1 MMKGFKSVGVLVFL
15 SVLLPSALLWAGHVV
30 TDEDRE
36 WAKEALKR
44 EAALKGVA
52 STNTVA
58 VLYFRNETGDS
69 AIDPLSKGLA
79 LMLISDLSQVPG
91 LKVVE
96 RVKLQALLEEMGL
109 GASGLVEPGTAPR
122 VGRLLR
128 AYWLIE
134 GTLEGAKDRLRA
146 LSDLFAVPKGA
157 VVGRPSAQGNLE
169 EVFEL
174 EKSLLFS
181 ILRYLKVKLTPELE
195 EQLRKYPTRDV
206 RALMAYFRGIDASDC
221 GRYGE
226 AVAFYQRALRIDPE
240 FFWASQALRELEELG
255 LWRPFKA
262 RRFLWELR
270 GEASSLDQLA
280 PEAVFSRTQVH
291 RKPSTVSPERVQP
304 PQGGRPPQG
313 AYDKY

>member
-36 WAKEALKR
+36 WAREALKR

-96 RVKLQALLEEMGL
+96 RVRLQALLEEMGL

-122 VGRLLR
+122 MGRLLR

-146 LSDLFAVPKGA
+146 LSDLFAVPKES
-157 VVGRPSAQGNLE
+157 VVGRPSAQGSLE
-169 EVFEL
+169 EIFEL

-195 EQLRKYPTRDV
+195 EQLRQYPTRDV
-206 RALMAYFRGIDASDC
+206 RALMAYFRGIGAADRGDYRTARSFFQ
-221 GRYGE
+221 E
-226 AVAFYQRALRIDPE
+226 ALGFDPK
-240 FFWASQALRELEELG
+240 FIWPKQALEELRTLEG
-255 LWRPFKA
+255 RRPLV
-262 RRFLWELR
+262 RDFLWSIREDT
-270 GEASSLDQLA
+270 SVTDSLSTE
-280 PEAVFSRTQVH
+280 PTK
-291 RKPSTVSPERVQP
+291 RKRPL
-304 PQGGRPPQG
+304 GRE
-313 AYDKY
+313 K